1 MGKIF
6 AITNQKGGVGK
17 TTTAVNLSA
26 SIGSLG
32 NKTLLIDLDPQGN
45 STSGVGIDRRY
56 LQQSIYD
63 VLIEEADVSEAIVH
77 TDFKNLDLLPSN
89 IALAGAELE
98 LIDLEHREARLKNAL
113 KKIENDYKY
122 IFVDCPP
129 SLGLITTNAL
139 CMCESIIVPMQ
150 CEYYALEGLSQLM
163 NTVRRIKRQ
172 YNSSLDLFG
181 VVMTMCDT
189 RLNLT
194 TQVISEVKKYFPG
207 KVLETTIPRGVRLS
221 EAPSFGKPV
230 LYFDKNC
237 KGSKAY
243 VTLAKEIVK
252 KLKTD
257 NKERT

>member
-1 MGKIF
+1 MENVF

-32 NKTLLIDLDPQGN
+32 HKTLLIDLDPQGN
-45 STSGVGIDRRY
+45 STSGLGIDRRY
-56 LQQSIYD
+56 LQLSVYD
-63 VLIEEADVSEAIVH
+63 VLIQEANAEETIIH

-98 LIDLEHREARLKNAL
+98 LIDLEHRESSLKSAL
-113 KKIENDYKY
+113 KGIEDRYEY
-122 IFVDCPP
+122 IFIDCPP

-139 CMCESIIVPMQ
+139 CMSHRIIVPMQ

-172 YNSSLDLFG
+172 YNSVLDLFG

-194 TQVISEVKKYFPG
+194 SQVISEVKKYFPG
-207 KVLETTIPRGVRLS
+207 KVLETTIPRTVRLS
-221 EAPSFGKPV
+221 ESPSFGKPA

-237 KGSKAY
+237 KGAKAY
-243 VTLAKEIVK
+243 VALAKEVVAKVK
-252 KLKTD
+252 K
-257 NKERT
+257 N